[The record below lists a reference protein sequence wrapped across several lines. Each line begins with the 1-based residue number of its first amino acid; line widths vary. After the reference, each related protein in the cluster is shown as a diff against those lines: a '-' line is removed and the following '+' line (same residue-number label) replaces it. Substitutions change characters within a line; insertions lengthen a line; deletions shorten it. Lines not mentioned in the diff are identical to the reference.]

1 MSTPTPEQLA
11 FEAFQAS
18 RAQRRPMMAVTAWT
32 HPAVDEARDDWR
44 AAVKAGAA
52 DVTAE
57 RDALLEQLSIAR
69 GALRDI
75 SASYDTGTAAHDWAH
90 RALDEI
96 GGVKP
101 QPPREADALRE
112 QLADLRDQLD
122 NLARGLELSA
132 SASAPSKKSEIE
144 RGCAAAVRGIAK
156 PPS

>member
-1 MSTPTPEQLA
+1 MTAPPEQLA
-11 FEAFQAS
+11 YEEWE
-18 RAQRRPMMAVTAWT
+18 RVRYPGQRRIPWDHGALTLARPAWK
-32 HPAVDEARDDWR
+32 
-44 AAVKAGAA
+44 AAVKVGNESL
-52 DVTAE
+52 VAE

-75 SASYDTGTAAHDWAH
+75 RTSYDTGSAAHDWAG

-112 QLADLRDQLD
+112 QLTDVRDRLG

-132 SASAPSKKSEIE
+132 SSSHPSKKSEIE
-144 RGCAAAVRGIAK
+144 RGCAAAVRDIA
-156 PPS
+156 SAS